1 MKKGKAAGVDGIS
14 VEHITL
20 AHPILVVQLTLLFNI
35 IYIHSIVPDDFGK
48 GLVIPLLKNV
58 DGNQF
63 VSENYRGITLSPVI
77 SKLFEVVMMAIFE
90 KQLNSDSLQFG
101 F

>member
-1 MKKGKAAGVDGIS
+1 MLQKCISQLKKGKAAGVDGIS

-20 AHPILVVQLTLLFNI
+20 AHLILVVQLTLLFNI
-35 IYIHSIVPDDFGK
+35 IYIHSIVPDDFGR

-63 VSENYRGITLSPVI
+63 ASENYRGITLIESCH
-77 SKLFEVVMMAIFE
+77 
-90 KQLNSDSLQFG
+90 Q
-101 F
+101 